1 MPEDPEEKRKH
12 IIGLVLEKFPY
23 LSLDDSDER
32 RDTFNLDGSTL
43 CPLCNGDHKV
53 NRSIFDE
60 IKGEWGA
67 GEYYGEQTYRLKCRE
82 SFKPGIPIVSV
93 KA

>member
-1 MPEDPEEKRKH
+1 MLK
-12 IIGLVLEKFPY
+12 KFPY
-23 LSLDDSDER
+23 LSLDDSDEHR
-32 RDTFNLDGSTL
+32 NTFNLDGSTL

-67 GEYYGEQTYRLKCRE
+67 GEYYGERTYCLKCRE

>member
-1 MPEDPEEKRKH
+1 RKH

-23 LSLDDSDER
+23 LSLDDSDEHH
-32 RDTFNLDGSTL
+32 DTFNFDSSAL

-67 GEYYGEQTYRLKCRE
+67 GEYYGERTYRLNCRE
-82 SFKPGIPIVSV
+82 SLKHGIPIVSV